1 MNRNQTAIRV
11 CTRAFLAAAAMAAFP
26 LSGLA
31 ADDGQAEREA
41 RRLENEIRRQDEQA
55 RREIQSRERAQ
66 AEALRSQED
75 AIRRMEATQA
85 RMKADAEQR
94 TREVEE
100 QARRSAYIPM
110 YPYIPERASS
120 SSNPQD
126 IPQPPGGVSYT
137 PDSGVSTYVAPR
149 DVVSGIIFASHA
161 AGVRVASTDGDA
173 PFGLRD
179 GDVILAIDGRI
190 PADGP
195 HAARILRS
203 YRSGERVKLRLQRD
217 RQTIELDYTAP

>member
-1 MNRNQTAIRV
+1 MNHNQAVNGI
-11 CTRAFLAAAAMAAFP
+11 CMRALLAVIAMAAFP
-26 LSGLA
+26 LAGLA

-55 RREIQSRERAQ
+55 RREIQSRESAQ

-85 RMKADAEQR
+85 RMNADAEQR

-110 YPYIPERASS
+110 YPYIPPRA
-120 SSNPQD
+120 
-126 IPQPPGGVSYT
+126 QPAPDMPSPSTLPPVSPDAPVLSGPG
-137 PDSGVSTYVAPR
+137 PR
-149 DVVSGIIFASHA
+149 DPVGEIIFASLP
-161 AGVRVASTDGDA
+161 AGVRVLSAGGTA

-179 GDVILAIDGRI
+179 GDVIIAIDGRI
-190 PADGP
+190 PVDGS
-195 HAARILRS
+195 HAASILRS
-203 YRSGERVKLRLQRD
+203 YRPGERVKLRLQRD
-217 RQTIELDYTAP
+217 RNPIELNAAAP

>member
-1 MNRNQTAIRV
+1 MNRNLTAVVIRV
-11 CTRAFLAAAAMAAFP
+11 PALLALFAMAVLP

-41 RRLENEIRRQDEQA
+41 RRMENEIRRQDEQA
-55 RREIQSRERAQ
+55 RRDIENRDRAQ

-85 RMKADAEQR
+85 RMNADAEQR

-110 YPYIPERASS
+110 YPYIPPSTPSLPNPPDVPQSPARSS
-120 SSNPQD
+120 
-126 IPQPPGGVSYT
+126 VT
-137 PDSGVSTYVAPR
+137 PDTVVSPYVSSR
-149 DVVSGIIFASHA
+149 DAVSGIIFASHA
-161 AGVRVASTDGDA
+161 TGVRVASATGDA

-179 GDVILAIDGRI
+179 GDVILAIDGRN

-217 RQTIELDYTAP
+217 RQVIELDITAP